1 MALVKTGSGIS
12 SITGSVGGNTFVTRS
27 GYTFLRRRALC
38 IGNPATLGQALT
50 RAWMCEFM
58 TRWGTLTPAQQN
70 LWNEYA
76 KQSRPKTHGVDT
88 QKKGGSGSRA
98 IITKGVGV
106 MSGYNSYTQTN
117 AVLRSAGH
125 SHYVDDAPKNVSS
138 PVSTS
143 IRQVSYIHPLK
154 KYHVYWRVC
163 GVPFPPASRVRMW
176 VRDGRKKYIIGT
188 KSAKSGFMW
197 LNGLVH
203 NGRAHFFLQM
213 DIVSKYGL
221 ISTPSAVWEETRR

>member
-1 MALVKTGSGIS
+1 MALVKTGASIS
-12 SITGSVGGNTFVTRS
+12 SITGSVGGNTFVSRS
-27 GYTFLRRRALC
+27 GYTLLRRRALC
-38 IGNPATLGQALT
+38 VRNPGTLKQALT
-50 RAWMCEFM
+50 RAWMCEMM
-58 TRWGTLTPAQQN
+58 TRWETLTPEQQN

-76 KQSRPKTHGVDT
+76 KQARPKPQGTDT
-88 QKKGGSGSRA
+88 QKAGGSGTRA

-143 IRQVSYIHPLK
+143 IRLVQYVLPPGR
-154 KYHVYWRVC
+154 YHVYWRVC
-163 GVPFPPASRVRMW
+163 GVPFPPSARVRMW

-188 KSAKSGFMW
+188 KPAKAGFLW
-197 LNGLVH
+197 LDGLVR
-203 NGRAHFFLQM
+203 NDRAHFFLQL
-213 DIVSKYGL
+213 DVVSKYGL